1 MEGRKEQEGRE
12 EGGRERKEEGMEE
25 ETERGKECKEDE
37 CVGFEEKQDK
47 LILLGHST
55 QLMHLLY
62 IPSFDKM

>member
-1 MEGRKEQEGRE
+1 
-12 EGGRERKEEGMEE
+12 MEE

-62 IPSFDKM
+62 IPSLDKM